1 MVIMTQQDKS
11 NYFKG
16 LLILIGKDKSI
27 SEQEKN
33 NLRKLAKVLGFN
45 KEFCEGALSEL
56 LENEYIIEDPPLFSN
71 SSIAKSFIIDG
82 IKIGF
87 SDKVLHIFELN
98 WLKSVADK
106 NSVDY
111 DWCMTKYEDYRKN
124 ETVSELSNFEIENLL

>member
-1 MVIMTQQDKS
+1 MINMTLQDKS

-27 SEQEKN
+27 SESEKN
-33 NLRKLAKVLGFN
+33 NLRKLAKILGFN
-45 KEFCEGALSEL
+45 KEFCNGALSEL
-56 LENEYIIEDPPLFSN
+56 LENEYIIEDPPVFSDAD
-71 SSIAKSFIIDG
+71 IAKSFIIDG
-82 IKIGF
+82 IRIGF

-111 DWCMTKYEDYRKN
+111 DWCMTKYEEYK
-124 ETVSELSNFEIENLL
+124 EEKSTLSNISFEIQKLL

>member
-1 MVIMTQQDKS
+1 MTQQDKS

-27 SEQEKN
+27 SELEKN
-33 NLRKLAKVLGFN
+33 NLRKLAKVLDFN
-45 KEFCEGALSEL
+45 KEFCDGALSEL

-87 SDKVLHIFELN
+87 ADKVLHIFELN

-111 DWCMTKYEDYRKN
+111 NWCMTQYEEYKKN
-124 ETVSELSNFEIENLL
+124 DTVAELSNFEIENLLN